1 MIIFDILFF
10 ALLTAYFD
18 IVVEENRGIG
28 KSWNFL
34 CKRIKKNVN
43 NSNNNYKNLSIDND
57 NKNDLNEILLED
69 NKNLP

>member
-1 MIIFDILFF
+1 M
-10 ALLTAYFD
+10 TAYFD

-43 NSNNNYKNLSIDND
+43 NSNNNYKNYKNYKNLSIDND
-57 NKNDLNEILLED
+57 NKNDLNEILIED